1 MPEEPIK
8 IRIEPRGA
16 AVPRRKSRQA
26 ATWIVLASAAGVLLA
41 AIALMTSR
49 GNSSRSTA
57 SRSDTAP
64 SAPQSREAPVRPVA
78 ETPTTDSTAAEQVVD
93 DPKGELLWAS
103 PTAGEPLSL
112 AYIPAG
118 TQCLIHLR
126 PALIATHPEG
136 ERVLAALGPW
146 GKSMLEQ
153 LGATLNVQL
162 AEINSL
168 LVAVII
174 TPDGK
179 LDASLR
185 AELATPLTDDALA
198 ASFPS
203 SRLTKDH
210 EHTYRVVND
219 RAYIISPSDDKT
231 LIVCPVSL
239 AAELIDSAGESPPLV
254 RDIESLAE
262 HADADRAA
270 TVIVAPKFLEA
281 GGNELLV
288 AEAAP
293 LRDALHW
300 LLGTDATA
308 VAFSAHWDDNF
319 FVELRATPSLNV
331 PPRRLAAKLHE
342 RIAAAPAA
350 IEETILASPWHP
362 HGRKV
367 LARFPGMLR
376 ALSRYTRAGEDDRQA
391 LVRAYLPPMAGHNL
405 LMAAELLLTQPHTG
419 ESASTVVPSTPA
431 KPVTIEDRLAKTTSL
446 SFPKDSLERALEL
459 LAEDAG
465 IEIMIQG
472 ADLQLDGITKNQS
485 LTLDLRERPVREIL
499 LEILLKANP
508 DRTVSGP
515 ADARQKLVY
524 AIEPGE
530 AGAPGRI
537 IVTTRTA
544 AEKRGDRLPDVFLPQ
559 GR

>member
-8 IRIEPRGA
+8 IRIEPRGGG
-16 AVPRRKSRQA
+16 VPRRKSRQA
-26 ATWIVLASAAGVLLA
+26 ATWIVLASAAGMLLA
-41 AIALMTSR
+41 TIALMASR
-49 GNSSRSTA
+49 GNSSRATA
-57 SRSDTAP
+57 SRSGAAP
-64 SAPQSREAPVRPVA
+64 SAPQSREAPDRPVA
-78 ETPTTDSTAAEQVVD
+78 EAPATDPPTAEQVVD
-93 DPKGELLWAS
+93 DPKGEFLWTS
-103 PTAGEPLSL
+103 PTAGKPLSL

-126 PALIATHPEG
+126 PELIATHPEG

-162 AEINSL
+162 TEINSL
-168 LVAVII
+168 LVAVIV

-203 SRLTKDH
+203 SQLA
-210 EHTYRVVND
+210 EHDEHAYRVVND

-231 LIVCPVSL
+231 LVVCPASF
-239 AAELIDSAGESPPLV
+239 AAELIDSAGEAPPLV

-293 LRDALHW
+293 LRDALYW

-308 VAFSAHWDDNF
+308 VALSAHWDENF
-319 FVELRATPSLNV
+319 FVELRATPALNV
-331 PPRRLAAKLHE
+331 PPRRLAAKLRE
-342 RIAAAPAA
+342 RVADGPEA
-350 IEETILASPWHP
+350 IEETVLASPWHP

-405 LMAAELLLTQPHTG
+405 LMAAELLLTQPRTG
-419 ESASTVVPSTPA
+419 ESASTGVPSTPA

-465 IEIMIQG
+465 VEITIQG

-485 LTLDLRERPVREIL
+485 LTLDLRDRPVREIL

-508 DRTVSGP
+508 DRTAAGP
-515 ADARQKLVY
+515 ADPRQKLVY
-524 AIEPGE
+524 VLDPGTA
-530 AGAPGRI
+530 AGPGRI

>member
-26 ATWIVLASAAGVLLA
+26 ATWIVLASAAGMLLA
-41 AIALMTSR
+41 AVALIASR
-49 GNSSRSTA
+49 GSSSRSTA
-57 SRSDTAP
+57 NRIDAAP
-64 SAPQSREAPVRPVA
+64 PASQSREAPVQPVA
-78 ETPTTDSTAAEQVVD
+78 EAPATDATTAEQVVN
-93 DPKGELLWAS
+93 DPKGDLLWAS
-103 PTAGEPLSL
+103 PTAGKTLSL

-126 PALIATHPEG
+126 PALLATHPEG

-146 GKSMLEQ
+146 GQSILAQ
-153 LGATLNVQL
+153 LNSTLKVDL
-162 AEINSL
+162 VEINSL
-168 LVAVII
+168 LVAVIV

-185 AELATPLTDDALA
+185 AELATPLTHDALA

-203 SRLTKDH
+203 SQLAKNR

-219 RAYIISPSDDKT
+219 RAYIISPSDGKT
-231 LIVCPVSL
+231 LIVCPTSL
-239 AAELIDSAGESPPLV
+239 AAELIDSAGETPPLV
-254 RDIESLAE
+254 RDIESLAK

-270 TVIVAPKFLEA
+270 TVLVAPKFLEA
-281 GGNELLV
+281 GGDELLV

-300 LLGTDATA
+300 LLGIDATA
-308 VAFSAHWDDNF
+308 VALSAHWDENF
-319 FVELRATPSLNV
+319 FVELRATPALNM
-331 PPRRLAAKLHE
+331 PRRRLAAKLRE
-342 RIAAAPAA
+342 QIAEAPEA
-350 IEETILASPWHP
+350 IEESILASPWHP

-367 LARFPGMLR
+367 LARFPGMMR
-376 ALSRYTRAGEDDRQA
+376 SLSRYTRAVEDDRQA

-405 LMAAELLLTQPHTG
+405 LMAAELLLTQPRTG
-419 ESASTVVPSTPA
+419 EVAAATGPSTPA
-431 KPVTIEDRLAKTTSL
+431 KPVTLEDRLAKVTSL

-465 IEIMIQG
+465 VEITIQG

-485 LTLDLRERPVREIL
+485 LTLDLSDRPVHEIL

-508 DRTVSGP
+508 DRTATGP
-515 ADARQKLVY
+515 ADVRQKLIY
-524 AIEPGE
+524 TIEPGQ
-530 AGAPGRI
+530 AGGPGRI

-559 GR
+559 QR